1 MMTRQSWCF
10 NDFNLSWITTI
21 SGLPPAGFRPPAPH
35 SRPSSLTIH
44 RVSQTMY
51 NSHKIQV
58 LNTNTEN
65 LRKCQRKC
73 VLLPAFQENTKCAWK
88 RKIWGSV
95 LLPSNVSE
103 SRVSRKLGVSRNL
116 GSNSRALCAA
126 VLCCSVCTVLCAVF
140 CALCNCATV
149 HCAADIVV
157 VLKKKAQLVLYFYIS
172 YTVEVFHVFVF
183 KKILWGSVRPFALLA
198 CFFPDRI

>member
-1 MMTRQSWCF
+1 MMTRQSWRF

-51 NSHKIQV
+51 NVSYIRQFTQV

-65 LRKCQRKC
+65 LRKYQRKC
-73 VLLPAFQENTKCAWK
+73 VLLAAFQENTKCARKQKICESVFQENTKCAWKQKICESVFQENTKCAWK

-103 SRVSRKLGVSRNL
+103 SRVSRKLAVSRNL
-116 GSNSRALCAA
+116 GNNSRALCG
-126 VLCCSVCTVLCAVF
+126 VLCCVL
-140 CALCNCATV
+140 
-149 HCAADIVV
+149 
-157 VLKKKAQLVLYFYIS
+157 
-172 YTVEVFHVFVF
+172 
-183 KKILWGSVRPFALLA
+183 
-198 CFFPDRI
+198 

>member
-51 NSHKIQV
+51 NVSYIRQFTQNTSFKHKY
-58 LNTNTEN
+58 
-65 LRKCQRKC
+65 RKSAQMPKKVCS
-73 VLLPAFQENTKCAWK
+73 AFQENTKCAWK

-103 SRVSRKLGVSRNL
+103 SRVSRKLAVSRNL
-116 GSNSRALCAA
+116 GNNSRALCAT
-126 VLCCSVCTVLCAVF
+126 VLCCVQ
-140 CALCNCATV
+140 LCNCATV
-149 HCAADIVV
+149 NCA
-157 VLKKKAQLVLYFYIS
+157 
-172 YTVEVFHVFVF
+172 TVRLCRHYCRCTEEESTACFVF
-183 KKILWGSVRPFALLA
+183 LHIFLIPWNISCFKKFL
-198 CFFPDRI
+198 

>member
-51 NSHKIQV
+51 NVSYIRQFTQNTSFKHKY
-58 LNTNTEN
+58 
-65 LRKCQRKC
+65 RKSAQMPKKVCS
-73 VLLPAFQENTKCAWK
+73 AFQENTKCAWK

-103 SRVSRKLGVSRNL
+103 SRVSRKLAVSRNL
-116 GSNSRALCAA
+116 GNNSRALCG
-126 VLCCSVCTVLCAVF
+126 VLCCVLCG
-140 CALCNCATV
+140 TV
-149 HCAADIVV
+149 HCATVRADMVV